1 MTFRRYD
8 AVYYLWYIVKS
19 AFVDFWRYEVMEFWR
34 FIFSSFWVWLG
45 FVILVSMVGGGII
58 ELVKACKR
66 NRKVSGYRVG
76 QRWKLDV
83 ENASADDVQHAFI
96 AVTCAPDGEPEQE
109 DRRKA

>member
-1 MTFRRYD
+1 
-8 AVYYLWYIVKS
+8 
-19 AFVDFWRYEVMEFWR
+19 MEFLR

-96 AVTCAPDGEPEQE
+96 AVTCAPDGEPMDEQDGE
-109 DRRKA
+109 ADRGNV

>member
-1 MTFRRYD
+1 MKLWNFGGLSFR
-8 AVYYLWYIVKS
+8 
-19 AFVDFWRYEVMEFWR
+19 AFGCGW
-34 FIFSSFWVWLG
+34 G

-109 DRRKA
+109 DQGKV

>member
-1 MTFRRYD
+1 M
-8 AVYYLWYIVKS
+8 YYMWYIVKS
-19 AFVDFWRYEVMEFWR
+19 AFIEKFGRFSIMEFLR

-58 ELVKACKR
+58 ELVKTCKR

-96 AVTCAPDGEPEQE
+96 AVTCAPDGETEPEGE
-109 DRRKA
+109 ENR